1 MGGFCRLMKVAHLE
15 FTERSVVNK
24 TRQRVE
30 LMKKTLSLQSLL
42 VTNHAIITPMVKREA
57 MKHTADTRIM
67 GTLLQE

>member
-1 MGGFCRLMKVAHLE
+1 MMKVAHLE